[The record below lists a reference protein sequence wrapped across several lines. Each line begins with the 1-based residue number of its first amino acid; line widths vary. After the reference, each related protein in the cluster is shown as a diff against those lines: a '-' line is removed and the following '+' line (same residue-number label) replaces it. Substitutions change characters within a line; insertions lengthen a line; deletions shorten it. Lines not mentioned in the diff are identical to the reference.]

1 MDNKDPENRTYFGF
15 EEINKHNKSKKVRQV
30 FDEVSDSYNLMNDL
44 MSFGIHRIWKRV
56 AIEMANIRSDSC
68 ILDLASG
75 TGDMVKLIAPK
86 LEGKGEVILSDININ
101 MLNTG
106 RDRLI
111 DEGIN
116 NFKTVQIDAQLLPF
130 KKNTF
135 DIVSMAFGLRNV
147 TDIKQTLKSIIG
159 CLKPGGKLIV
169 LEFSR
174 PTNETVREVYDL
186 YSFEVIPK
194 LGKIVA
200 HSEESY
206 RYLAESIRMHP
217 NQMELK
223 ELFKEEG
230 YVDCSYENLTNGIV
244 AIHTGRKPLKK

>member
-56 AIEMANIRSDSC
+56 VIEMANIRSDSH
-68 ILDLASG
+68 ILDLAGG

-86 LEGKGEVILSDININ
+86 LEGEGEVILSDININ
-101 MLNTG
+101 MLNSG

-147 TDIKQTLKSIIG
+147 TDIEQTLKSIIG

-169 LEFSR
+169 LEFS
-174 PTNETVREVYDL
+174 
-186 YSFEVIPK
+186 I
-194 LGKIVA
+194 
-200 HSEESY
+200 
-206 RYLAESIRMHP
+206 
-217 NQMELK
+217 
-223 ELFKEEG
+223 
-230 YVDCSYENLTNGIV
+230 LTPILNKG
-244 AIHTGRKPLKK
+244 L